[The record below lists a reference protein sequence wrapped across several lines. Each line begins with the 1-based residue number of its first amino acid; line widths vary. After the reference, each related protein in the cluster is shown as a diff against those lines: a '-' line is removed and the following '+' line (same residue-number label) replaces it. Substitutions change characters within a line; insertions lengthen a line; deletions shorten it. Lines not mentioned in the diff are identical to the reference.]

1 MAVSYTNLL
10 ECFNTIG
17 KNFECSFI
25 LNNPIYEGGHKD
37 KGILDLELFQW
48 RETREGDYFLYSF
61 KLKKRGLLE
70 RRDDFLQ
77 MDALHCNFNLGL
89 NVAMYFRLRSA
100 LFHFRSKVNTEYLLE
115 GRGIKSFFKSFKQ
128 GKILQKG
135 PACV

>member
-48 RETREGDYFLYSF
+48 RETREGEYFLYCI
-61 KLKKRGLLE
+61 KLKNEDCWNGGTIFYKWTL
-70 RRDDFLQ
+70 
-77 MDALHCNFNLGL
+77 CT
-89 NVAMYFRLRSA
+89 V
-100 LFHFRSKVNTEYLLE
+100 
-115 GRGIKSFFKSFKQ
+115 
-128 GKILQKG
+128 ILIWD
-135 PACV
+135 